1 MGLDLIMYNKR
12 EYMEYNGT
20 EYDKITELAY
30 GRKTWAIESYFAS
43 RCPYLTTPEDFVF
56 DVPEKAWDEF
66 YATAINLGFEKFK
79 IWVDV
84 ISEYERIGQHMGE
97 NMDDEDDYQLEEIY
111 MKAYTKAEEYLSY
124 LFGSAANYQLGMV
137 WEATVVIK
145 WVEAYPKVK
154 ETYERGD
161 GVIMVA
167 SF

>member
-1 MGLDLIMYNKR
+1 MGLDLMMYNKR
-12 EYMEYNGT
+12 EYMEHN
-20 EYDKITELAY
+20 DFNKITELAY
-30 GRKTWAIESYFAS
+30 GRKTWAIETYFAS
-43 RCPYLTTPEDFVF
+43 RSYPIIQKEYVF
-56 DVPEKAWDEF
+56 NVPEAAWDEF
-66 YATAINLGFEKFK
+66 YTTAINLGFEKFK

-84 ISEYERIGQHMGE
+84 ISEYERIGEH
-97 NMDDEDDYQLEEIY
+97 MDDEDDYQLEEIY

-137 WEATVVIK
+137 WEATAVIK

-154 ETYERGD
+154 ETYERDD

>member
-43 RCPYLTTPEDFVF
+43 RSYPIAPEEYVF
-56 DVPEKAWDEF
+56 DVPEAAWDEF

-79 IWVDV
+79 IWVDL
-84 ISEYERIGQHMGE
+84 ISEYERIGEHMGE
-97 NMDDEDDYQLEEIY
+97 NTDDEEYYQLEKI
-111 MKAYTKAEEYLSY
+111 YTKVYTKTEEYLSH
-124 LFGSAANYQLGMV
+124 LFGSEANYQLGMA
-137 WEATVVIK
+137 WEAKALVN
-145 WVEAYPKVK
+145 WVESYQKVK

>member
-12 EYMEYNGT
+12 EYMEYNGA

-30 GRKTWAIESYFAS
+30 GRKTWAIESYFAARS
-43 RCPYLTTPEDFVF
+43 YPMTQEVYLF
-56 DVPEKAWDEF
+56 DVPKEAWDEF

-79 IWVDV
+79 IWIDV
-84 ISEYERIGQHMGE
+84 ISEYEPICE
-97 NMDDEDDYQLEEIY
+97 NTEDEENDQLEEIY
-111 MKAYTKAEEYLSY
+111 MKAYTKTEEYMSH
-124 LFGSAANYQLGMV
+124 LFGSAANYQLGMS
-137 WEATVVIK
+137 WEARAVVN

>member
-1 MGLDLIMYNKR
+1 MGLDLMMYNKR
-12 EYMEYNGT
+12 EYMEHN
-20 EYDKITELAY
+20 DFNKITELAY
-30 GRKTWAIESYFAS
+30 GRKTWAIETYFAS
-43 RCPYLTTPEDFVF
+43 RSYPIIQKEYVF
-56 DVPEKAWDEF
+56 NVPEAAWDEF
-66 YATAINLGFEKFK
+66 YTTAINLGFEKFK

-84 ISEYERIGQHMGE
+84 ISEYERIGEH
-97 NMDDEDDYQLEEIY
+97 MDDEDDYQLEEIY

-137 WEATVVIK
+137 WEAIAVIK

-161 GVIMVA
+161 GVIMIA

>member
-1 MGLDLIMYNKR
+1 MGLDLVMYNKR

-20 EYDKITELAY
+20 EYNKITELAY

-43 RCPYLTTPEDFVF
+43 RSYPIIQKEYVF
-56 DVPEKAWDEF
+56 DVPEEAWDEF
-66 YATAINLGFEKFK
+66 YTTAINLGFEKFK

-84 ISEYERIGQHMGE
+84 ISEYERIGEHMGE

-124 LFGSAANYQLGMV
+124 LFGSAANYQLGMI
-137 WEATVVIK
+137 WEAIAVIK

>member
-12 EYMEYNGT
+12 EYMEYNVT

-30 GRKTWAIESYFAS
+30 GRKTWAIESYFSS
-43 RCPYLTTPEDFVF
+43 RSSPMTQEEYVF
-56 DVPEKAWDEF
+56 DVPEEAWDEF
-66 YATAINLGFEKFK
+66 YTTAINLGFEKFK

-84 ISEYERIGQHMGE
+84 ISEYEYICE
-97 NMDDEDDYQLEEIY
+97 NTEDEENDQLEEIY
-111 MKAYTKAEEYLSY
+111 MKAYTKTEEYMSH
-124 LFGSAANYQLGMV
+124 LFGSAANYQLGIP
-137 WEATVVIK
+137 WEARAVVN

>member
-1 MGLDLIMYNKR
+1 MGLDLMMYNKR
-12 EYMEYNGT
+12 EYMECN
-20 EYDKITELAY
+20 KITELAY

-43 RCPYLTTPEDFVF
+43 RSSAMDPYEFMF
-56 DVPEKAWDEF
+56 DVPEEAWDEF

-84 ISEYERIGQHMGE
+84 ISEYEHMGE
-97 NMDDEDDYQLEEIY
+97 NTDDEEDYQLEEIY
-111 MKAYTKAEEYLSY
+111 MKAYTKAEEYMSH
-124 LFGSAANYQLGMV
+124 LFGSAANYQLGMD
-137 WEATVVIK
+137 WEAKAVVN
-145 WVEAYPKVK
+145 WVESYPKVK

>member
-1 MGLDLIMYNKR
+1 MGLDLMMYNKR
-12 EYMEYNGT
+12 EYMECN
-20 EYDKITELAY
+20 KITELAY

-43 RCPYLTTPEDFVF
+43 RSSTMDLYEFMF
-56 DVPEKAWDEF
+56 DVPEEAWDEF

-84 ISEYERIGQHMGE
+84 ISEYEHMGE
-97 NMDDEDDYQLEEIY
+97 NTDDEEDYQLEEIY
-111 MKAYTKAEEYLSY
+111 MKAYTKAEEYMSH
-124 LFGSAANYQLGMV
+124 LFGSAANYQLGMD
-137 WEATVVIK
+137 WEAKAVVN
-145 WVEAYPKVK
+145 WVESYPKVK

>member
-1 MGLDLIMYNKR
+1 MGLDLMMYNKR
-12 EYMEYNGT
+12 EYT
-20 EYDKITELAY
+20 EHNDFNKITELAY

-43 RCPYLTTPEDFVF
+43 RSYPIIQKEYIFN
-56 DVPEKAWDEF
+56 VPEAAWDEF
-66 YATAINLGFEKFK
+66 YTTAINLGFEKFK

-84 ISEYERIGQHMGE
+84 ISEYERIGEH
-97 NMDDEDDYQLEEIY
+97 MDDEDDYQLEEIY

-124 LFGSAANYQLGMV
+124 LFGGAANYQLGMV
-137 WEATVVIK
+137 WEAIAVIK

>member
-1 MGLDLIMYNKR
+1 MGLDLVMYNKR

-20 EYDKITELAY
+20 EYNKITELAY

-66 YATAINLGFEKFK
+66 YTTAINLGFKKFK

-84 ISEYERIGQHMGE
+84 ISEYERIGEHMGE

-137 WEATVVIK
+137 WEATAVIK

-161 GVIMVA
+161 GSIMVA